1 MTRVI
6 EIFRERCDI
15 DELMYRIK
23 SLDDEK
29 RSILLRSCIDLYI
42 ENEPNHGY
50 TATQAAKFI
59 EELGLANEAIFTIIT
74 KLVKRNAYYMRRNNI
89 EIYDECRY
97 KYVIMGEITYALD
110 ESIDAILRSLDEKDR
125 DTVLKDCIYG
135 LSCGMSGND
144 LSEFLVLKG
153 FDPASIV
160 IEYLEL
166 AKRFDREYI
175 DLGIQT
181 IYVKRIE

>member
-29 RSILLRSCIDLYI
+29 RSILLRSCIDLYM

-50 TATQAAKFI
+50 TSMQAAKLI
-59 EELGLANEAIFTIIT
+59 EELGFMDEIIFTIIT
-74 KLVKRNAYYMRRNNI
+74 KLVKRNAYYGKNNI

-97 KYVIMGEITYALD
+97 KYVIMNEITYALD
-110 ESIDAILRSLDEKDR
+110 ESIDAILRSLNKKDR
-125 DTVLKDCIYG
+125 DTVLKDCICG
-135 LSCGMSGND
+135 LSYGMSGKD

-160 IEYLEL
+160 IEYLEM
-166 AKRFDREYI
+166 AKRFDRENI
-175 DLGIQT
+175 DTGIQT

>member
-6 EIFRERCDI
+6 EIYRERCDI

-23 SLDDEK
+23 SLDDKK
-29 RSILLRSCIDLYI
+29 RSKLLRSCMDIYMD
-42 ENEPNHGY
+42 NEPNHGS
-50 TATQAAKFI
+50 TAMKAVKLI
-59 EELGLANEAIFTIIT
+59 EELGLENEVIFGIIT
-74 KLVKRNAYYMRRNNI
+74 KLVKRNEYYGRNNI

-97 KYVIMGEITYALD
+97 KYVIMGETTYALD
-110 ESIDAILRSLDEKDR
+110 ESIDAILRSLNEKDR

-144 LSEFLVLKG
+144 LSELLVLIG

-160 IEYLEL
+160 TEYLEM
-166 AKRFDREYI
+166 AMRFDRQNI
-175 DLGIQT
+175 DTGIQT
-181 IYVKRIE
+181 VYVKKIE

>member
-29 RSILLRSCIDLYI
+29 RSILLRSCIDLYM
-42 ENEPNHGY
+42 ENEPNHEY
-50 TATQAAKFI
+50 IAIQAAKLI
-59 EELGLANEAIFTIIT
+59 EELGFVDEIIFTIIT
-74 KLVKRNAYYMRRNNI
+74 KLVKRHAYYGKNNI

-97 KYVIMGEITYALD
+97 KYVIMNEVTYALD
-110 ESIDAILRSLDEKDR
+110 ESIDAILRSLNKEDR

-135 LSCGMSGND
+135 LSIGMSTKD
-144 LSEFLVLKG
+144 LSELLVLKG

-160 IEYLEL
+160 IEYLEV
-166 AKRFDREYI
+166 AKRFDRENI
-175 DLGIQT
+175 DTGIQT
-181 IYVKRIE
+181 IYVERIE

>member
-6 EIFRERCDI
+6 EIYRERCDI

-23 SLDDEK
+23 SLDDK
-29 RSILLRSCIDLYI
+29 KKSKLLRSCIDLYM
-42 ENEPNHGY
+42 NDEPNHGY
-50 TATQAAKFI
+50 TAVQAAKLT
-59 EELGLANEAIFTIIT
+59 EELGLTNEVIFTIIT
-74 KLVKRNAYYMRRNNI
+74 KLVKKNEYYVRDCI

-97 KYVIMGEITYALD
+97 KYVIMNEITYALD
-110 ESIDAILRSLDEKDR
+110 ESIDAILGSLSKKDR
-125 DTVLKDCIYG
+125 DTVLKDCIYW
-135 LSCGMSGND
+135 LSIGMNDRD

-160 IEYLEL
+160 IEYLEM
-166 AKRFDREYI
+166 AMRFDRQGI
-175 DLGIQT
+175 DIGIQT

>member
-15 DELMYRIK
+15 DELMNRIN

-29 RSILLRSCIDLYI
+29 RSKLLRSCMDIYMD
-42 ENEPNHGY
+42 NEPNYGY
-50 TATQAAKFI
+50 TAIQAAKFI
-59 EELGLANEAIFTIIT
+59 EELGLANEVIFTIIT
-74 KLVKRNAYYMRRNNI
+74 KLVKRNAYYERNNI
-89 EIYDECRY
+89 KIYDECRY
-97 KYVIMGEITYALD
+97 KYVIMNEITYALD
-110 ESIDAILRSLDEKDR
+110 ESIDAILRSLNKKDR

-135 LSCGMSGND
+135 LSISMSGKD
-144 LSEFLVLKG
+144 LSKLLVLKG

-160 IEYLEL
+160 IEYLEV
-166 AKRFDREYI
+166 AMRFDREYI
-175 DLGIQT
+175 DPGIQT

>member
-6 EIFRERCDI
+6 EIYRERCDI

-23 SLDDEK
+23 SLDDK
-29 RSILLRSCIDLYI
+29 RRSNLLRSCIDLYM
-42 ENEPNHGY
+42 ENEPNHEY
-50 TATQAAKFI
+50 ISMQAAKLI
-59 EELGLANEAIFTIIT
+59 EELGFVDEIIFTIIT
-74 KLVKRNAYYMRRNNI
+74 KLVKKNAYYGKNNI

-97 KYVIMGEITYALD
+97 KYVIMNEITYALD
-110 ESIDAILRSLDEKDR
+110 ESIDAILGSLSKKDR
-125 DTVLKDCIYG
+125 DTVLKDCICG
-135 LSCGMSGND
+135 LSYGMSDED

-160 IEYLEL
+160 IEYLEV
-166 AKRFDREYI
+166 AKRFDRENI
-175 DLGIQT
+175 DTNIQT

>member
-6 EIFRERCDI
+6 EIYKERCDI

-23 SLDDEK
+23 SLDDKK
-29 RSILLRSCIDLYI
+29 RSKLLRSCMDIYMD
-42 ENEPNHGY
+42 NGSNHGY
-50 TATQAAKFI
+50 TAVQVAKLV
-59 EELGLANEAIFTIIT
+59 EELGLTNEVIFAIIT
-74 KLVKRNAYYMRRNNI
+74 KLVKRDAYYVRNNI

-97 KYVIMGEITYALD
+97 KYVIMNEITYALD
-110 ESIDAILRSLDEKDR
+110 ESIDAILGSLSKKDR

-135 LSCGMSGND
+135 LSRGMSDRD
-144 LSEFLVLKG
+144 LSELLVLKG

-160 IEYLEL
+160 IEYLEM
-166 AKRFDREYI
+166 AMRFDRQNI
-175 DLGIQT
+175 DTGIQT

>member
-6 EIFRERCDI
+6 AIYRERCDI

-23 SLDDEK
+23 SLDDK
-29 RSILLRSCIDLYI
+29 KKSKLLRSCMDIYMNNGSNY
-42 ENEPNHGY
+42 EN
-50 TATQAAKFI
+50 TAVQAAKLV
-59 EELGLANEAIFTIIT
+59 EELGLTNEVIFAIIT
-74 KLVKRNAYYMRRNNI
+74 KLVKRDAYYVRNNI

-97 KYVIMGEITYALD
+97 KYVIMNEITYALD
-110 ESIDAILRSLDEKDR
+110 ESIDAILGSLSKKDR

-135 LSCGMSGND
+135 LSRGMSDRD
-144 LSEFLVLKG
+144 LSELLVLKE

-160 IEYLEL
+160 IEYLEM
-166 AKRFDREYI
+166 AMRFDRQGI
-175 DLGIQT
+175 DIGIQT

>member
-6 EIFRERCDI
+6 EIYRERCDI
-15 DELMYRIK
+15 DELMNRIK

-29 RSILLRSCIDLYI
+29 RSKLLRSCTDIYMD
-42 ENEPNHGY
+42 NEPNHGY
-50 TATQAAKFI
+50 TAVQAAKLV
-59 EELGLANEAIFTIIT
+59 EELGLTNEVIFAIIT
-74 KLVKRNAYYMRRNNI
+74 KLVKRDAYYERYNI

-97 KYVIMGEITYALD
+97 KYVIMNEVTYALD
-110 ESIDAILRSLDEKDR
+110 ESIDAILRSLSKKDR

-135 LSCGMSGND
+135 LSIRMSGND
-144 LSEFLVLKG
+144 LSELLVLKG

-160 IEYLEL
+160 IEYLEM
-166 AKRFDREYI
+166 AMRFDRQNI
-175 DLGIQT
+175 DTSIQT

>member
-6 EIFRERCDI
+6 EIYRERCDI

-29 RSILLRSCIDLYI
+29 RSKLLRSCIDIYMDS
-42 ENEPNHGY
+42 EPNHGY
-50 TATQAAKFI
+50 IAMQAAKLI
-59 EELGLANEAIFTIIT
+59 EELGLTNEVIFDIIT
-74 KLVKRNAYYMRRNNI
+74 KLVKRNAYYGKNNI

-135 LSCGMSGND
+135 LSIGMNSKD

-160 IEYLEL
+160 IEYLEV
-166 AKRFDREYI
+166 AKRFDRENI
-175 DLGIQT
+175 DTGIQT
-181 IYVKRIE
+181 IYVMRE

>member
-6 EIFRERCDI
+6 EIYRERCDI

-29 RSILLRSCIDLYI
+29 RSKLLRSCMDIYMD
-42 ENEPNHGY
+42 NEPNHGY
-50 TATQAAKFI
+50 TAVQAAKLI
-59 EELGLANEAIFTIIT
+59 EELGFVDEIIFTIIT
-74 KLVKRNAYYMRRNNI
+74 KLVKRNAYYVRDCI

-97 KYVIMGEITYALD
+97 KYVIMNEITYVLD
-110 ESIDAILRSLDEKDR
+110 ESIDAILGSLNKKDR
-125 DTVLKDCIYG
+125 DTVLKDCICG
-135 LSCGMSGND
+135 LSHGMNDRD
-144 LSEFLVLKG
+144 LSELLVLKG

-160 IEYLEL
+160 IEYLEM
-166 AKRFDREYI
+166 AKRFDRQNI
-175 DLGIQT
+175 DTGIQT

>member
-6 EIFRERCDI
+6 EIYRERCDI
-15 DELMYRIK
+15 DELMNRIK

-29 RSILLRSCIDLYI
+29 RSKLLRSCTDIYMD
-42 ENEPNHGY
+42 NEPNHGY
-50 TATQAAKFI
+50 TAIQAAKLV
-59 EELGLANEAIFTIIT
+59 EELGLTNEVIFAIIT
-74 KLVKRNAYYMRRNNI
+74 KLVKRDAYYVRNNI

-97 KYVIMGEITYALD
+97 KYVIMNEITYALD
-110 ESIDAILRSLDEKDR
+110 ESIDAILGSLNKKDR

-135 LSCGMSGND
+135 LSHGMSDRD
-144 LSEFLVLKG
+144 LSELLVLKG

-160 IEYLEL
+160 IEYLEM
-166 AKRFDREYI
+166 AMRFDRQNI
-175 DLGIQT
+175 DIGIQT

>member
-6 EIFRERCDI
+6 EIYRERCDI

-29 RSILLRSCIDLYI
+29 RSKLLRSCMDLYM

-50 TATQAAKFI
+50 TSMQAAKLI
-59 EELGLANEAIFTIIT
+59 EELGFVDEIIFTIIT
-74 KLVKRNAYYMRRNNI
+74 KLVKRNAYYGKNNI

-97 KYVIMGEITYALD
+97 KYVIMNEITYALD
-110 ESIDAILRSLDEKDR
+110 ESIDAILRSLSKKDY

-135 LSCGMSGND
+135 LSHGMNDRD
-144 LSEFLVLKG
+144 LSELLVLKG

-160 IEYLEL
+160 IEYLEM
-166 AKRFDREYI
+166 AMRFDRQGI
-175 DLGIQT
+175 DIGIQT

>member
-6 EIFRERCDI
+6 EIYRERCDI
-15 DELMYRIK
+15 DELMNRIK

-29 RSILLRSCIDLYI
+29 RSKLLRSCIDIYTDNGSI
-42 ENEPNHGY
+42 YGY
-50 TATQAAKFI
+50 TEIQLAKLI
-59 EELGLANEAIFTIIT
+59 EDLELTDEIIFTIIT
-74 KLVKRNAYYMRRNNI
+74 KLVKRNEYYVRDCI

-97 KYVIMGEITYALD
+97 KYVIMNEVTYALD
-110 ESIDAILRSLDEKDR
+110 ESIDAILGSLNKKDR
-125 DTVLKDCIYG
+125 DTVLKDCIYW
-135 LSCGMSGND
+135 LSIGMNDRD

-160 IEYLEL
+160 IEYLEM
-166 AKRFDREYI
+166 AMRFDRQGI
-175 DLGIQT
+175 DTGIQT

>member
-6 EIFRERCDI
+6 EIYKERCDI

-23 SLDDEK
+23 SLDDKK
-29 RSILLRSCIDLYI
+29 RSKLLRSCTDIYMD
-42 ENEPNHGY
+42 NEPNHGY
-50 TATQAAKFI
+50 TAIQAAKLI
-59 EELGLANEAIFTIIT
+59 EDLGLTDEIIFTIIT
-74 KLVKRNAYYMRRNNI
+74 KLVKRNEYYVRDCI

-97 KYVIMGEITYALD
+97 KYVIMNEITYALD
-110 ESIDAILRSLDEKDR
+110 ESIDAILRSLNKKDR

-135 LSCGMSGND
+135 LSCGMSDED
-144 LSEFLVLKG
+144 LSEFLVLKE

-160 IEYLEL
+160 IEYLEV
-166 AKRFDREYI
+166 AMRFDRQNI
-175 DLGIQT
+175 DTGIQT

>member
-6 EIFRERCDI
+6 EIYRERCDI
-15 DELMYRIK
+15 DELMNRIK

-29 RSILLRSCIDLYI
+29 RSKLLRSCMDIYMD
-42 ENEPNHGY
+42 NEPNHGY
-50 TATQAAKFI
+50 TAIQAAKFI
-59 EELGLANEAIFTIIT
+59 EELGLTNEIIFAIIT
-74 KLVKRNAYYMRRNNI
+74 KLVKRDAYYVRNNI

-97 KYVIMGEITYALD
+97 KYVIMNEITYALD
-110 ESIDAILRSLDEKDR
+110 ESIDAILGSLNKKDR

-135 LSCGMSGND
+135 LSINMSGKD
-144 LSEFLVLKG
+144 LSELFVLKG

-160 IEYLEL
+160 IEYLEM
-166 AKRFDREYI
+166 AMRFDRQGI
-175 DLGIQT
+175 DIGIQT